1 MSTVNGSGEI
11 RTYVRMKKGA
21 EFMLQLASPDSEG
34 KFPKGRD
41 HYVCAALTY
50 CAFMVEG
57 WVNHVGP
64 LLMPKNEWS
73 RLERKSPLCKFKMIS
88 KKYGK
93 YESPDQAV
101 GYGEE
106 QFCQLKY
113 LFDFRN
119 FLAHPRTLTYK
130 ASGEI
135 DADSDL
141 GLGESIAG
149 APKSDFEGRGYSK
162 GIKED
167 PWKFANYEKA
177 DLVLS
182 ESVGAIE
189 SVYEAIRAGL
199 CDKTGRYLGPPPD
212 GEFRRDAYLYFKPE
226 KMQWRMEGVSQG
238 VVIKPDGMGLNG
250 VDVDCPDSLA
260 TDEEP

>member
-1 MSTVNGSGEI
+1 
-11 RTYVRMKKGA
+11 
-21 EFMLQLASPDSEG
+21 
-34 KFPKGRD
+34 
-41 HYVCAALTY
+41 
-50 CAFMVEG
+50 
-57 WVNHVGP
+57 
-64 LLMPKNEWS
+64 
-73 RLERKSPLCKFKMIS
+73 MIS

-199 CDKTGRYLGPPPD
+199 IEDRK
-212 GEFRRDAYLYFKPE
+212 
-226 KMQWRMEGVSQG
+226 S
-238 VVIKPDGMGLNG
+238 VV
-250 VDVDCPDSLA
+250 
-260 TDEEP
+260 